1 VSQTEF
7 ICAEDSMRQA
17 SHQLSFE
24 TTVRG
29 LYEVTEPIA
38 HWLADKAMAEGL
50 LTVFIRHTSASLII
64 QENADP
70 DVMRDLDTFFAWLAP
85 EGSEIYRHRSEGPD
99 DMPAHI
105 RAALTQT
112 HLAIP
117 VVEGRMTL
125 GTWQGIY
132 IFEHRAAPHQR
143 HLALHLMGE

>member
-1 VSQTEF
+1 
-7 ICAEDSMRQA
+7 MRQA
-17 SHQLSFE
+17 SHQLSFD

-38 HWLADKAMAEGL
+38 HWLAGQTMAEGL

-70 DVMRDLDTFFAWLAP
+70 DVMRNLDTFFAWLAP
-85 EGSEIYRHRSEGPD
+85 EGPDIYRHQSEGSD

-117 VVEGRMTL
+117 VVDGRMTL

-132 IFEHRAAPHQR
+132 IFEHRAAPHER
-143 HLALHLMGE
+143 HLALRLLGELATTTA